1 MKIFKRVYYPIM
13 AILFA
18 LLLIFGF
25 VDAYRGSAKNV
36 FDDEFMPNVNKHL
49 EYMTSDSRNV
59 YQHINGGHLEEVR
72 EYLVDYLSGS
82 EGFTLPVDEGE
93 PDDDGNDTAQVAL
106 LGGTPT
112 ATTVVQNAVLRQ
124 DTLELITVF
133 DDNEIIVEKEVN
145 NIITYIPGKASKA
158 SYAENGTLKGDVIM
172 FMAHYDSVKYGAM
185 DNASS
190 VATMIENVRYLLSA
204 DNAKEF
210 ENDLLFVFTD
220 SEEEGMYG
228 AYAFAN
234 QFKGFDD
241 VYSRVK
247 LGTNF
252 DSLGNG
258 GSLVMFQSNENN
270 RKLIASYAGV
280 NGGTFV
286 SSVAD
291 FVYNTMSNFTDFEIY
306 GDIPSLNFANVGGTK
321 VYHSAA
327 DSLENVNPRTLKE
340 QAYMMYKLYNEY
352 GDSDLDALN
361 ADGSA
366 VFFSYLDIMTV
377 AYPSYVSYIIGG
389 VTILLLAAIVTVNQ
403 KKKAFKWGKT
413 LAGAL
418 AQLFALIGTVVA
430 LFASYFII
438 TLLLSLFGVV
448 QVRAITALRYMNI
461 GILLGAMVLAGA
473 FAVMFYILLKKAM
486 NVKASD
492 IVRGNALIWTL
503 LSVILSFA
511 MPALSYLFAFTA
523 LLQLVVM
530 LVYTICKDKYKAR
543 FNQDMERL
551 FLYAWPMILS
561 LPLMLPVVTLASTI
575 LSSMLVPVIMVLVL
589 LMTGAILPYAN
600 YLKPALDK
608 VAKKLPART
617 VRVQRTVTE
626 QVEDEAKKGK
636 FTTVT
641 SKKIFKEKIE
651 RNYKNRFGIAVASVL
666 AGLVIIFSASFVGS
680 FNAYVT
686 GSQNVRN
693 IIYDG
698 SIVYL
703 WDKTDSGTSTSLV
716 VKDKTA
722 YKYFAPY
729 VKGYKWNSDEEA
741 FTKTYNGS
749 IGLTSYPSV
758 TKSENTY
765 TFTPYEV
772 VTGKMTITLTGTA
785 NVTEFTFIRGDEE
798 VTYTNDGKDER
809 VFKIPYGYGQFQMR
823 VTAASGS
830 APTLGITYVEEV
842 LSNNLVEQIDEI
854 EELRANFADDESV
867 APYITTG
874 LVFRYTESL

>member
-1 MKIFKRVYYPIM
+1 M
-13 AILFA
+13 AVLFA
-18 LLLIFGF
+18 VLLIFGF

-36 FDDEFMPNVNKHL
+36 FDDEFMPNVNAHL
-49 EYMTSDSRNV
+49 EFMASDSRNV
-59 YQHINGGHLEEVR
+59 YEHINGGHLEEVR
-72 EYLVDYLSGS
+72 DYLVEDNLGKY
-82 EGFTLPVDEGE
+82 TVVVDEGE
-93 PDDDGNDTAQVAL
+93 ADDDGNDTASVAL
-106 LGGTPT
+106 LAGVPT
-112 ATTVVQNAVLRQ
+112 ATTVIQNAVLRQ

-133 DDNEIIVEKEVN
+133 DENEIIVEKEVN
-145 NIITYIPGKASKA
+145 NVVTYIPGKVSKA
-158 SYAENGTLKGDVIM
+158 SYAEDGTLKGDVIM

-185 DNASS
+185 DNGSS
-190 VATMIENVRYLLSA
+190 VATMLENVRYLL
-204 DNAKEF
+204 DGGEQKEF

-234 QFKGFDD
+234 QFKGFGD

-258 GSLVMFQSNENN
+258 GSLVMFQSNKNN

-321 VYHSAA
+321 IYHSAI
-327 DSLENVNPRTLKE
+327 DNFENVNPRTLKE

-352 GDSDLDALN
+352 GNADLDSLKAE
-361 ADGSA
+361 GSA

-389 VTILLLAAIVTVNQ
+389 IIILLLAAVIIVNQ
-403 KKKAFKWGKT
+403 KKKAFKWSKT
-413 LAGAL
+413 LSGAL
-418 AQLFALIGTVVA
+418 TQLFALIGTVAA

-448 QVRAITALRYMNI
+448 QIRAITALRYMNI
-461 GILLGAMVLAGA
+461 GILLGSMVLAGA
-473 FAVMFYILLKKAM
+473 FAVMFYIILKKAM

-503 LSVILSFA
+503 FAVILSFA

-530 LVYTICKDKYKAR
+530 LVYTICKDKFKAK
-543 FNQDMERL
+543 FSQDMERL
-551 FLYAWPMILS
+551 FLYAWPMILT
-561 LPLMLPVVTLASTI
+561 LPLMIPVITLASTI
-575 LSSMLVPVIMVLVL
+575 LSTMLVPVLMVLFL
-589 LMTGAILPYAN
+589 LMAGAILPYAN

-617 VRVQRTVTE
+617 LRIERTVTE

-641 SKKIFKEKIE
+641 SKKVFKEKIE

-666 AGLVIIFSASFVGS
+666 AGLIIIFSASFVGS
-680 FNAYVT
+680 FNAYVA

-703 WDKTDSGTSTSLV
+703 WDKTASGTETSLMI
-716 VKDKTA
+716 KDKTA

-729 VKGYKWNSDEEA
+729 IKGYKWNGEEEA
-741 FTKTYNGS
+741 FMKAYNNPLLS
-749 IGLTSYPSV
+749 SEPKV
-758 TKSENTY
+758 EKSDSTY
-765 TFTPYEV
+765 TFTPYESA
-772 VTGKMTITLTGTA
+772 TSKMTLTISGA
-785 NVTEFTFIRGDEE
+785 ASVTEFTFIRGDDE
-798 VTYTNDGKDER
+798 VTYTNNGLDER

-823 VTAASGS
+823 VTTASGS
-830 APTLGITYVEEV
+830 APTLNITYVEEI
-842 LSNNLVEQIDEI
+842 LSNGLVEQIDEI
-854 EELRANFADDESV
+854 EELLASFAGNEDV

-874 LVFRYTESL
+874 LIFRYTESL

>member
-1 MKIFKRVYYPIM
+1 MKIFKRVYYPVM
-13 AILFA
+13 AVLFA

-25 VDAYRGSAKNV
+25 VDAYRGSSKNV
-36 FDDEFMPNVNKHL
+36 FDDGFMPNVNKHL
-49 EYMTSDSRNV
+49 EFMTSDSRNI
-59 YQHINGGHLEEVR
+59 YQHVNGGHLEEVR
-72 EYLVDYLSGS
+72 EYLVNYLSGS
-82 EGFTLPVDEGE
+82 EGFTLPTDEGE

-106 LGGTPT
+106 LGGVPA

-124 DTLELITVF
+124 DTLEKITVF

-158 SYAENGTLKGDVIM
+158 SYAESGALKGDVIM

-190 VATMIENVRYLLSA
+190 VATMIENVRYLIESE
-204 DNAKEF
+204 KEY

-258 GSLVMFQSNENN
+258 GSLVMFQSNKNN
-270 RKLIASYAGV
+270 VKLITSYAGV

-321 VYHSAA
+321 IYHSAI
-327 DSLENVNPRTLKE
+327 DNLENVNPRTLKE
-340 QAYMMYKLYNEY
+340 QAYMMYKLYNAY
-352 GDSDLDALN
+352 GNSDLDALE
-361 ADGSA
+361 AKGSA

-389 VTILLLAAIVTVNQ
+389 VTLLLLAAIIIVNR
-403 KKKAFKWGKT
+403 KKKAFGWGKT
-413 LAGAL
+413 LSGAL
-418 AQLFALIGTVVA
+418 TQLFALVGTVVA

-448 QVRAITALRYMNI
+448 QIRAITALRYMNI
-461 GILLGAMVLAGA
+461 GVLLGAMVLAGA
-473 FAVMFYILLKKAM
+473 FAVMFYIILKKAM

-503 LSVILSFA
+503 FSVILSFA

-530 LVYTICKDKYKAR
+530 LVYTIFKDKFKAR

-561 LPLMLPVVTLASTI
+561 LPLILPVITLASTI
-575 LSSMLVPVIMVLVL
+575 LSAMLVPVIMVLFL
-589 LMTGAILPYAN
+589 LMAGAILPYAN

-651 RNYKNRFGIAVASVL
+651 RNYKNRFGIAVVGVL

-680 FNAYVT
+680 FNAYVAD
-686 GSQNVRN
+686 SQNVRN

-703 WDKTDSGTSTSLV
+703 WNKTDSGTTTSLV
-716 VKDKTA
+716 IKDKTA

-729 VKGYKWNSDEEA
+729 VKGYKWNGEEAA
-741 FTKTYNGS
+741 FTKTYNDS
-749 IGLTSYPSV
+749 IGLSSYPSV
-758 TKSENTY
+758 TKSDDTY

-772 VTGKMTITLTGTA
+772 ATGKMTITFTGTA
-785 NVTEFTFIRGDEE
+785 SVTEFTFIRGDEE

-809 VFKIPYGYGQFQMR
+809 VFKIPYGYGQFNLR
-823 VTAASGS
+823 ITTSSGS
-830 APTLGITYVEEV
+830 TPTLGISYVEEV
-842 LSNNLVEQIDEI
+842 LSSNLVEQIDEI
-854 EELRANFADDESV
+854 EELRANFAGDDSV
-867 APYITTG
+867 APYISTG
-874 LVFRYTESL
+874 LVLRYTESL